1 LGVEDD
7 IKRRLLDMLEKDP
20 EFRYAVAGILGM
32 SQTGDQLSGISKS
45 IEKLSENQEKL
56 WLEVKSLRENQEK
69 LWLEVKSLRE
79 NQEKLWLEVK
89 SLRENQEKLWLEVKS
104 LRENQEKLWLE
115 VKSLR
120 ENQEKL
126 WLEVK
131 SLRENQEKAERDIRD
146 IKTTLQRLTL
156 SEEEEAGEVLAAKLE
171 EKLGVRPVF
180 TRLFIDSK
188 EVDLYSAF
196 DDYWLVCEA
205 TVRFG
210 SSMIDELN
218 QKVELIKRSRPDLV
232 RPKLIKAVY
241 TIISV
246 GDAAKK
252 AEEQNI
258 WVLTWKEELTPL
270 KPTT

>member
-1 LGVEDD
+1 MGVEDD
-7 IKRRLLDMLEKDP
+7 IKRRLLDMLENDP

-32 SQTGDQLSGISKS
+32 SQTRDQLSGISKS
-45 IEKLSENQEKL
+45 IEKLS
-56 WLEVKSLRENQEK
+56 
-69 LWLEVKSLRE
+69 
-79 NQEKLWLEVK
+79 
-89 SLRENQEKLWLEVKS
+89 
-104 LRENQEKLWLE
+104 
-115 VKSLR
+115 

>member
-1 LGVEDD
+1 LRVDDD

-32 SQTGDQLSGISKS
+32 SQTRDQLRDISRS
-45 IEKLSENQEKL
+45 IEKLS
-56 WLEVKSLRENQEK
+56 
-69 LWLEVKSLRE
+69 
-79 NQEKLWLEVK
+79 
-89 SLRENQEKLWLEVKS
+89 ENQEKLWLEVKS

-196 DDYWLVCEA
+196 GDYWLVCEA

-218 QKVELIKRSRPDLV
+218 EKVELIKRSRPDLV
-232 RPKLIKAVY
+232 RSKLIKAVY

-252 AEEQNI
+252 AEEQNV
-258 WVLTWKEELTPL
+258 WVFTWKEELTPL
-270 KPTT
+270 KPIT

>member
-1 LGVEDD
+1 MRVDDD

-32 SQTGDQLSGISKS
+32 SQTRDQLRDISRS
-45 IEKLSENQEKL
+45 IEKLS
-56 WLEVKSLRENQEK
+56 
-69 LWLEVKSLRE
+69 
-79 NQEKLWLEVK
+79 
-89 SLRENQEKLWLEVKS
+89 
-104 LRENQEKLWLE
+104 
-115 VKSLR
+115 

-196 DDYWLVCEA
+196 GDYWLVCEA

-218 QKVELIKRSRPDLV
+218 EKVELIKRSRPDLV
-232 RPKLIKAVY
+232 RSKLIKAVY

-252 AEEQNI
+252 AEEQNV
-258 WVLTWKEELTPL
+258 WVFTWKEELTPL
-270 KPTT
+270 KPIT